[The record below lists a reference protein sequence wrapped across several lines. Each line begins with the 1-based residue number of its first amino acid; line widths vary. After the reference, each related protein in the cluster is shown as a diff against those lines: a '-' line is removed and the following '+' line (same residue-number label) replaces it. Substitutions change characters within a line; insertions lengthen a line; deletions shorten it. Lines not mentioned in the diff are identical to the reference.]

1 MRRHV
6 LLACV
11 TVALAG
17 VPAFPS
23 IARADD
29 AAVAEAKARFEEGLE
44 LADAGKHEP
53 ARLKFQQAWAV
64 FKSPA
69 VLYNLARSEQLTGHD
84 LEALE
89 HFRLFAKVSATDVK
103 ITDAMREKA
112 KQNATELATKV
123 GQVDIDVPPAAR
135 VSVDGKALEET
146 PKEPVPVA
154 PGRHRIEASF
164 EGKLK
169 AVTVECAAGAV
180 VKAKI
185 DFDAGGTT
193 EPPPVEPDRPFW
205 TTGRIVGVSLGVAGL
220 AGIGTGIGFAL
231 RAGSKSDDAASK
243 RATLP
248 DSQSSCSTNPDLPE
262 CGDLKTL
269 QHDYKTASALRTVFI
284 SSGAALLV
292 GGTVLFLASSPKKG
306 DPPSVGKKMRVIPVA
321 SSKEAG
327 LAWFGTF

>member
-23 IARADD
+23 LARADD

-112 KQNATELATKV
+112 KQNAVELAAKV
-123 GQVDIDVPPAAR
+123 GQVDIEVPPAAR
-135 VSVDGKALEET
+135 VSVDGKPLEET

-154 PGRHRIEASF
+154 PGRHRVEASF

-185 DFDAGGTT
+185 DFEPGGPTT
-193 EPPPVEPDRPFW
+193 EPPPIEPTPPSW
-205 TTGRIVGVSLGVAGL
+205 STGRIVTVGALSAAAIAGGVLFFVFHSKAQSKVDEAKGLLNGGSCLGQTNDAC
-220 AGIGTGIGFAL
+220 T
-231 RAGSKSDDAASK
+231 RAASLK
-243 RATLP
+243 DDRDSAVTL
-248 DSQSSCSTNPDLPE
+248 STVSII
-262 CGDLKTL
+262 
-269 QHDYKTASALRTVFI
+269 A
-284 SSGAALLV
+284 
-292 GGTVLFLASSPKKG
+292 GGTFAAGAIAAAILWPK
-306 DPPSVGKKMRVIPVA
+306 
-321 SSKEAG
+321 SSKESARIVPSVAPGHAG
-327 LAWFGTF
+327 ASFVGSF